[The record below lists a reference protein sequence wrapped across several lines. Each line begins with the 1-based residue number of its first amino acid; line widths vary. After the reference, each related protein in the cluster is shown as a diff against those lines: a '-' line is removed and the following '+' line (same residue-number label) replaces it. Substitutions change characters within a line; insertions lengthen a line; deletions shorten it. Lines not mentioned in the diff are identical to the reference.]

1 VGGAENDASLLH
13 LPPFS
18 AASIQDLA
26 GGLWLAGLWFCAP
39 AICGND
45 RSAVARAASAGAL
58 GIGLPLALGLC
69 DVLYAPALWIAL
81 SAVAAW
87 RIRRVG
93 WTDRDASAPG
103 PSWDL
108 AVLVCALVA
117 IAWPAAVRPLMDGD
131 SLGYHLPNAAS
142 WVVHH
147 GVWTTGTRYWWYP
160 SGSELFASAL
170 FAVGGPAVAGL
181 SGLLPAL
188 VLGLRLRAIA
198 VANGNPALLGTSI
211 ACALLATSVASAQVV
226 SLQNDLWLAAFFL
239 EALAASRPAALAV
252 VALLK
257 PYGWVL
263 AAIAAS
269 IPRARAAAPALR
281 LLAFAPL
288 GIWALRDL
296 ALLAGAIV
304 PPASTWYP
312 GSAGTSIAAHLPGS
326 FGVLVAAAWTA
337 GPVWAALMLVATA
350 SIAFAREGWLR
361 WAAFASLALFLIVPF
376 GYTNDVPQ
384 LANGQSLRY
393 ALPFVALGA
402 SALCML
408 RGRLVVALIPAA
420 VVASVVGIAGVWS
433 VYWSD
438 AASHDVRIAVIVA
451 ALVGTALALA
461 RRGTPRFA
469 IGAAAFCLATAWAG
483 GLAGARPAAY
493 LADRYGAAGVPAG
506 AFGAFAATTF
516 GRVVVVRL
524 PAGAATLLR
533 PGVDAY
539 DAEPGEACARARATG
554 SGLLLALP
562 AGAAGLS
569 CGRVLFEDR
578 SSAIVAP

>member
-1 VGGAENDASLLH
+1 MGGAENDASLLH

-18 AASIQDLA
+18 AASIWDLA
-26 GGLWLAGLWFCAP
+26 GGLWLAGLWYCAP

-45 RSAVARAASAGAL
+45 RSAVTRAASAGVL
-58 GIGLPLALGLC
+58 GIALPFALGLC
-69 DVLYAPALWIAL
+69 DALYAPALWIAL
-81 SAVAAW
+81 AAVAGV
-87 RIRRVG
+87 RVRRVG
-93 WTDRDASAPG
+93 WSDRDRSASG

-108 AVLVCALVA
+108 PVLLCGLVA
-117 IAWPAAVRPLMDGD
+117 LAWPAAVRPLMDGD

-160 SGSELFASAL
+160 SGSELFASGL

-181 SGLLPAL
+181 AGLLPAL

-211 ACALLATSVASAQVV
+211 ACTLLATSVASAQLV
-226 SLQNDLWLAAFFL
+226 SLQNNLWLAAFFL
-239 EALAASRPAALAV
+239 EALVASRPAAIAV
-252 VALLK
+252 VALVK

-263 AAIAAS
+263 AAIAAWL
-269 IPRARAAAPALR
+269 PRAGAASPALR

-288 GIWALRDL
+288 AVWALRDL

-312 GSAGTSIAAHLPGS
+312 GTAGTSIAAHLPGA
-326 FGVLVAAAWTA
+326 FGVLVAAAWAA
-337 GPVWAALMLVATA
+337 GPVWAALMLAATA

-361 WAAFASLALFLIVPF
+361 WVAFASLVLFLIVPF
-376 GYTNDVPQ
+376 GYANDVPQ
-384 LANGQSLRY
+384 LANGQSLRF

-402 SALCML
+402 AALCML
-408 RGRLVVALIPAA
+408 RGRFVVALIPAA
-420 VVASVVGIAGVWS
+420 LAASVVGIAGVWS
-433 VYWSD
+433 VYWND
-438 AASHDVRIAVIVA
+438 AATHDVRIVVILA
-451 ALVGTALALA
+451 ALVGIALALA
-461 RRGTPRFA
+461 RRGMPRFA
-469 IGAAAFCLATAWAG
+469 IGAAAFCLAAAWAG

-506 AFGAFAATTF
+506 GFAAFAATTF
-516 GRVVVVRL
+516 GRVVVVGL

-539 DAEPGEACARARATG
+539 DAGSGEACARARATG
-554 SGLLLALP
+554 SGLLLGLP
-562 AGAAGLS
+562 AGAGGLS

-578 SSAIVAP
+578 SSAVVAP